1 MIARLDSSRNRVLLL
16 AVAMFVIA
24 MGLDLWQQAARR
36 GGTTTWFENI
46 ACALAG
52 PLQTTLVIGAETFDR
67 EWMATVQARD
77 LIDENAQL
85 WDRVAAL
92 EGALLQVQEARL
104 ADERVDS
111 LKEAYGGEGPGVQIA
126 RVIGVGQG
134 GWSHYYTLN
143 RGEADGVA
151 PRDVAVSG
159 EGVVG
164 QVYAVTAR
172 SSRLMPITEPS
183 SSVSVR
189 LRRSRDTGVLE
200 GVGEWQCEV
209 RYLSPEAD
217 VKIGD
222 EVITSGLGGVYPA
235 GLRVGAVVSVV
246 ADERV
251 PGKVARVEA
260 SAAIQRIE
268 HVLLLSAGSDAK
280 LTAPRR

>member
-1 MIARLDSSRNRVLLL
+1 MIARLDSSRNRALVL
-16 AVAMFVIA
+16 AVVMLVIA
-24 MGLDLWQQAARR
+24 MGLDLWQQAARKA
-36 GGTTTWFENI
+36 GATTWFENLV
-46 ACALAG
+46 CTVSR
-52 PLQTTLVIGAETFDR
+52 PLQTALIAGADAIDR
-67 EWMATVQARD
+67 EWMATVHARD

-92 EGALLQVQEARL
+92 ESALLQVQEARL
-104 ADERVDS
+104 AAERVHS
-111 LKEAYGGEGPGVQIA
+111 LQEAYGGMGSGVQIA

-134 GWSHYYTLN
+134 GWSHFYTLN
-143 RGEADGVA
+143 RGEEDGVA
-151 PRDVAVSG
+151 PRDVAVTG

-172 SSRLMPITEPS
+172 SSQLMPITEPS

-189 LRRSRDTGVLE
+189 LKRSRDIGVLE

-217 VKIGD
+217 IKIGD

-235 GLRVGAVVSVV
+235 GLRVGTVVSVI

-251 PGKVARVEA
+251 PGKIARVKP
-260 SAAIQRIE
+260 AAGIWKIE
-268 HVLLLSAGSDAK
+268 HVLLLSGGSDARP
-280 LTAPRR
+280 TARR

>member
-1 MIARLDSSRNRVLLL
+1 MIARLDSSHNRALVL
-16 AVAMFVIA
+16 AASMFVVA
-24 MGLDLWQQAARR
+24 MGLDVWQQAARR
-36 GGTTTWFENI
+36 AGTTTWFDN
-46 ACALAG
+46 AVSGVAR
-52 PLQTTLVIGAETFDR
+52 PLQTALVVGADAIDR
-67 EWMATVQARD
+67 EWMATVHARD
-77 LIDENAQL
+77 LIDENTQL

-92 EGALLQVQEARL
+92 ESALLQVQEAR
-104 ADERVDS
+104 AASERVAS
-111 LKEAYGGEGPGVQIA
+111 LQDAYGGVGPGVQIA

-143 RGEADGVA
+143 RGEADGVGLRA
-151 PRDVAVSG
+151 VAVTG

-183 SSVSVR
+183 SAVSVR

-200 GVGEWQCEV
+200 GVGEWRCEV

-235 GLRVGAVVSVV
+235 GLRVGTVVSVI
-246 ADERV
+246 ADEHI
-251 PGKVARVEA
+251 PGKIARVEP
-260 SAAIQRIE
+260 SVGIGKIE
-268 HVLLLSAGSDAK
+268 NVLLLSAGSDRPA
-280 LTAPRR
+280 TAPRR

>member
-1 MIARLDSSRNRVLLL
+1 MIARLDNSHNRALVL
-16 AVAMFVIA
+16 AVSMFVVA

-36 GGTTTWFENI
+36 AGTTMWFDS
-46 ACALAG
+46 AVCAVAR
-52 PLQTTLVIGAETFDR
+52 PLQTTLVVGADAIDR
-67 EWMATVQARD
+67 EWMATVHARD

-92 EGALLQVQEARL
+92 ESALLQVQEAR
-104 ADERVDS
+104 AAAERVAS
-111 LKEAYGGEGPGVQIA
+111 LQDAYGGVGPGVQIA

-143 RGEADGVA
+143 RGEADGVG
-151 PRDVAVSG
+151 PRDVAVTG
-159 EGVVG
+159 DGVVG

-172 SSRLMPITEPS
+172 SSRLMPITELS
-183 SSVSVR
+183 SAMSVR

-200 GVGEWQCEV
+200 GIGEWRCEV

-235 GLRVGAVVSVV
+235 GLRVGTVVSVI
-246 ADERV
+246 ADKHV
-251 PGKVARVEA
+251 PGKIARVEP
-260 SAAIQRIE
+260 SAGIRKIE
-268 HVLLLSAGSDAK
+268 NVLLLTAGSNRPA
-280 LTAPRR
+280 TAPRR